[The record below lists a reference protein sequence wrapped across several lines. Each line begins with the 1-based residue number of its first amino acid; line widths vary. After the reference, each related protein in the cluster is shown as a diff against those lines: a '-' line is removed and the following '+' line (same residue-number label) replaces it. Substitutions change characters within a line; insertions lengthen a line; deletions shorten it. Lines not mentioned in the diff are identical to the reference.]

1 MTPLSRVFF
10 SACLVSI
17 VAWVLRFPSCGESLW
32 VDELHTAWAIGGSL
46 RDVSDRAALGNQ
58 TPWYFWGLWH
68 WQHFF
73 GNSEPLLRVPSVA
86 AVSFS
91 CGLLVWIGW
100 RVSCRMILAVLAGM
114 FLAVDGSA
122 LFFGT
127 EARAYAFVILAVT
140 VFIACLVEID
150 RGPRL
155 RSLWWSVLFASTTI
169 SILMH
174 ITSTLV
180 FVCLAAAYGLLA
192 SVPFRDKAKMTLATG
207 IGTVAGLAISWSS
220 ITRVWGIR
228 QQWDSF
234 GKTETVFDLVS
245 IWPWLWMLVLPV
257 VGMLLVR
264 MAVVVGSRGL
274 QSPFLQTQRLQ
285 GDQASSYLRVA
296 VYCWC
301 VVLVVTLG
309 GWWISYFEIASI
321 WHRRFLVGLLPLI
334 CLGGAGLWCRA
345 IDSLAPLSR
354 SPNLRCFVALLVLVG
369 FAMSQGRVSAI
380 FEGETR
386 LVRRQEDWR
395 SATRFLRERRDERD
409 EVWVA
414 AELIESNW
422 LDDTSER
429 AELTKQREDYLRFPV
444 SGIYEVPESV
454 PMGHLQSSAS
464 QLRIMQWYRFRSV
477 PGGRLWIVAR
487 ASRANLVRFSSSLA
501 DKLKLQGEGVI
512 ELIPFRKVTLIRISD
527 GHEQ

>member
-1 MTPLSRVFF
+1 MRSNGKVTPLARVLF
-10 SACLVSI
+10 SAFLVSV

-32 VDELHTAWAIGGSL
+32 VDELHTAWVVAGSL
-46 RDVSDRAALGNQ
+46 RDVSARAALGNQ
-58 TPWYFWGLWH
+58 TPWYFWGLWY
-68 WQHFF
+68 WQQFF
-73 GNSEPLLRVPSVA
+73 GNSEPLLRLPSVA
-86 AVSFS
+86 AVSFAS
-91 CGLLVWIGW
+91 GLLVWIGW
-100 RVSCRMILAVLAGM
+100 RVSCRWILAVLAGM
-114 FLAVDGSA
+114 FLAVDVSA

-127 EARAYAFVILAVT
+127 EARAYGFVILAVT

-150 RGPRL
+150 RGTRF

-174 ITSTLV
+174 ITSSLV

-192 SVPFRDKAKMTLATG
+192 SLPFRDKAEVALATG
-207 IGTVAGLAISWSS
+207 AGTVAGLAISWSS

-234 GKTETVFDLVS
+234 GKTETMFDLVS

-257 VGMLLVR
+257 VGTMLVPLTV
-264 MAVVVGSRGL
+264 AVLGRGS
-274 QSPFLQTQRLQ
+274 QSQRLQ

-301 VVLVVTLG
+301 VVLAVTLG

-334 CLGGAGLWCRA
+334 FLGGAGLWCRA
-345 IDSLAPLSR
+345 IESLAPLSR
-354 SPNLRCFVALLVLVG
+354 SSSLQFFSALLVLAG
-369 FAMSQGRVSAI
+369 FAVSQGRVSAI

-395 SATRFLRERRDERD
+395 SATRFLKERRDERD
-409 EVWVA
+409 DVWVA

-422 LDDTSER
+422 LDDTSEL
-429 AELTKQREDYLRFPV
+429 AALTKQQQEDYLRFPV
-444 SGIYEVPESV
+444 SGIYDVPESV

-464 QLRIMQWYRFRSV
+464 QRRILGWYRSRSV
-477 PGGRLWIVAR
+477 PGGRLWIIAR
-487 ASRANLVRFSSSLA
+487 ASRANLRRFSGSLA
-501 DKLKLQGEGVI
+501 DKLKRQGEGAV
-512 ELIPFRKVTLIRISD
+512 ELIPFRKVTLILI
-527 GHEQ
+527 Q